1 MKASKT
7 EELRYYDCELC
18 EDKESQERDKLYTHE
33 ELIAHISTEHPQWRL
48 CKGCWEL
55 ITKLEYDEGKGW
67 CGLCVYLCL
76 DCMDT
81 EKYPEGP

>member
-1 MKASKT
+1 MNT
-7 EELRYYDCELC
+7 EIMDAVQFSNCILC
-18 EDKESQERDKLYTHE
+18 EGAGGDERYTHE
-33 ELIAHISTEHPQWRL
+33 DWIEHIRVTHPFWRI
-48 CKGCWEL
+48 CKGCEEL
-55 ITKLEYDEGKGW
+55 MTKIEDEEGKGW

>member
-1 MKASKT
+1 MSNDL
-7 EELRYYDCELC
+7 LRFYICVLC
-18 EDKESQERDKLYTHE
+18 EDKESQVRERLYSYE
-33 ELIAHISTEHPQWRL
+33 ELNSHVMTAHPHWRL
-48 CKGCWEL
+48 CKGCREL

-76 DCMDT
+76 DWMDT